1 MQVVRFV
8 RESRALCVRG
18 NHDDA
23 ALNAL
28 YKWQQGELVLEPSHA
43 YAYVQQL
50 TADDVAFL
58 EQLPFTLSLPKQ
70 QAIVVHA
77 GIVPGV
83 SLIEQIPRDMYKMRA
98 LVLSEAE
105 QHGATTRPW
114 VAYEKAPKDRAS
126 HAWAKEWVGPPH
138 VYFGHHASA
147 GLQVQQQPLIQTHP
161 SCLCI

>member
-1 MQVVRFV
+1 MAHKQVVRFV

-28 YKWQQGELVLEPSHA
+28 YKWKQGELVLEPSHP

-50 TADDVAFL
+50 TADDVDFL
-58 EQLPFTLSLPKQ
+58 EQLPFTISLPQQ

-83 SLIEQIPRDMYKMRA
+83 SLTEQIPRDMYKMRA
-98 LVLSEAE
+98 LVPSEPR
-105 QHGATTRPW
+105 ATTKQW

-126 HAWAKEWVGPPH
+126 HAWAKEWIGPPH

-147 GLQVQQQPLIQTHP
+147 GLQVGKQST
-161 SCLCI
+161 